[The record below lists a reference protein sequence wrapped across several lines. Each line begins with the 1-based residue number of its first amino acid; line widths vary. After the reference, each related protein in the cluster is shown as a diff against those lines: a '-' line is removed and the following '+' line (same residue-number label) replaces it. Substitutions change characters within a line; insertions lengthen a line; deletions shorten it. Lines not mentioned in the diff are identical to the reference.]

1 MAVKSVFLYGSDPT
15 VIKQQWLEHTQKE
28 YTALIN
34 TFIERMA
41 FDPTYYLA
49 LLINNKKAPIVR
61 TLEKKFRST
70 NELGSAYGQ
79 NAVDR
84 AVVELHNHFQRIR
97 NKIFGFVANQLPDLV
112 LYVQSTALFNAVLT
126 KKKKQQL
133 FNPYLKMKR
142 KLTMLPIT
150 NPSYTS

>member
-1 MAVKSVFLYGSDPT
+1 MNHLAVKSVFLYGSDPT

-61 TLEKKFRST
+61 TLEKKLRST
-70 NELGSAYGQ
+70 HELGSAYGQ

-126 KKKKQQL
+126 GQEETAIIKSL
-133 FNPYLKMKR
+133 LKR
-142 KLTMLPIT
+142 KRKAE
-150 NPSYTS
+150 N